1 MNGLREREFAELAWA
16 NVEHQHKPPRGQRPD
31 GARKQAHP
39 LPAVIGGFL
48 PAGFS
53 QSPKA
58 VAGERRGELTARSPN
73 FVPFWR
79 LRGYHSSLEMRFEAP
94 VLMKRLSL

>member
-16 NVEHQHKPPRGQRPD
+16 NFEHQHKPPRGERPD

-39 LPAVIGGFL
+39 FRAVVAAFL
-48 PAGFS
+48 PAAFF

-58 VAGERRGELTARSPN
+58 VAGERTGEPTPRSPN

-79 LRGYHSSLEMRFEAP
+79 LRGYHSSLTDA
-94 VLMKRLSL
+94 L